1 MKPIFKKEMLKILE
15 LFINGELLDDE
26 VKKNKNKL
34 ESLNIMNPKD
44 ILQLIPNYWKLNEP
58 LDKKDKDKTLFH

>member
-26 VKKNKNKL
+26 VKKNKNK
-34 ESLNIMNPKD
+34 
-44 ILQLIPNYWKLNEP
+44 
-58 LDKKDKDKTLFH
+58 F

>member
-44 ILQLIPNYWKLNEP
+44 ILQLIPNYWKLNES